1 LVPSKHRV
9 LLRQY
14 TYPKPLTHKSFIER
28 PFPKNRK
35 DKRGYLNEVKNRD
48 FIKKLSKYFTTTVEV
63 PRIRRRKKE
72 GERVNRLYRRAS
84 SWSSQAGCA
93 FVNCIPGAE
102 DPSAA
107 IQHRLQKRKR
117 VGLHSN
123 PRGM

>member
-48 FIKKLSKYFTTTVEV
+48 FIKKLCKYFTTTVEV

-72 GERVNRLYRRAS
+72 
-84 SWSSQAGCA
+84 
-93 FVNCIPGAE
+93 
-102 DPSAA
+102 D
-107 IQHRLQKRKR
+107 KRKHIKNS
-117 VGLHSN
+117 VWEYDPIEYDYVSSDPLTDFADDVKE
-123 PRGM
+123 PDDDVI